1 MQIDDED
8 EYNNVTKAEDL
19 WQNANEES
27 DFNMEK

>member
-1 MQIDDED
+1 MQLDDED

-27 DFNMEK
+27 DFYMKK